1 MLKKKEGRLQS
12 DKPDKLHC
20 AQEELLCVQQLGVV
34 PRYILVYVRLRQI
47 AVALDIRDFQFEILF
62 ELNQASE
69 FAAEVSIDLVTQMF
83 RAVLQSLAQ
92 PPINLVHLFGDR
104 GAVRLQTQG
113 VFLHQGQ
120 RVLQPVYAP
129 AHLETQE
136 HPRFDKP
143 EMQFRVKPTSCR
155 VAIAISIM
163 QMNNGRG
170 WTRSIIAIINVNLTH

>member
-1 MLKKKEGRLQS
+1 M
-12 DKPDKLHC
+12 
-20 AQEELLCVQQLGVV
+20 
-34 PRYILVYVRLRQI
+34 RLRQI

-69 FAAEVSIDLVTQMF
+69 LAAEVSIDLVTQMF

-104 GAVRLQTQG
+104 GAVRLQAQG
-113 VFLHQGQ
+113 VFLHEGK

-129 AHLETQE
+129 AHLET
-136 HPRFDKP
+136 HRSSPRFDKP

-163 QMNNGRG
+163 QMNSGRG